1 MQNQNHSESTFKKL
15 IQKARRMAR
24 SKKKVQKKDDTGIEK
39 DFAKLTYRA
48 RQMAKRKTPSAD
60 IKLSSSNLTGSQDFV
75 FDTRTGSM
83 SSADLSVY
91 RCGLDPLQQLPRST
105 QQRTTFYGPPRKNPG
120 QERAAENSQSTS
132 SILLQRDAQSSNI
145 TNHLCV
151 PVAIRPVQSSLA
163 LQKHYQERLQSIPQ
177 TSSVA
182 IHRSIIPLQP
192 QPSTACVPVAIRP
205 VQSSLALQKHYQ
217 ERLQSIPQ
225 TSSVAIH
232 RSIIPLQQQ
241 PSTAHSHFVATS
253 LVHPR
258 LSWHGSRCLHSLQPA
273 LIQAASS
280 AGLGCGTLMAP
291 MLQPPAPQQPRLVG
305 LAWPGTAQL
314 LGQAHA
320 QISLLT
326 PSALPPRGPF
336 WPGSFGPGPSFGGA
350 GFLPGRQ

>member
-83 SSADLSVY
+83 SSADLSVS

-182 IHRSIIPLQP
+182 IHRSIIPLQ
-192 QPSTACVPVAIRP
+192 
-205 VQSSLALQKHYQ
+205 
-217 ERLQSIPQ
+217 
-225 TSSVAIH
+225 
-232 RSIIPLQQQ
+232 QQ

-280 AGLGCGTLMAP
+280 AGLGCDTLMAP

-326 PSALPPRGPF
+326 PTALPPRGPF
-336 WPGSFGPGPSFGGA
+336 WTGSFGPGPSFCGA

>member
-1 MQNQNHSESTFKKL
+1 MPNQNHNASTFKKL
-15 IQKARRMAR
+15 IQRARRMAR
-24 SKKKVQKKDDTGIEK
+24 SGKKVLKKDDTGIEK

-105 QQRTTFYGPPRKNPG
+105 QQRTTFYGPPRQNPG
-120 QERAAENSQSTS
+120 QERAENPQSTS
-132 SILLQRDAQSSNI
+132 SILLQRDAQSSNT

-182 IHRSIIPLQP
+182 IHRS
-192 QPSTACVPVAIRP
+192 R
-205 VQSSLALQKHYQ
+205 
-217 ERLQSIPQ
+217 IPQ
-225 TSSVAIH
+225 QQS
-232 RSIIPLQQQ
+232 PL
-241 PSTAHSHFVATS
+241 TAHSHFVATS

-258 LSWHGSRCLHSLQPA
+258 LSWHGSQCLHSLQPA

-326 PSALPPRGPF
+326 PTALPPRGPF
-336 WPGSFGPGPSFGGA
+336 WTGSFGPGPSFCGA